1 MKNRN
6 LYIFLTIVITS
17 YLHIACSTP
26 AAGEP
31 PLSKATKPDR
41 DVAFREAD
49 LLFSERRDIEKLRE
63 AVRLLSQMR
72 DPADRN
78 FDVEWRFARLS
89 YFLGKQTTDD
99 NEASAVLEKGK
110 EAGKIASRIAPD
122 RPEGHFWYGA
132 NLGELASLSPITV
145 GIKAVDDIREAMN
158 AVVAIDPA
166 YQSASAFDALAQV
179 EMKTRLYGGKAEKA
193 VEFLEEGLKLDQTN
207 ANLHANLAEAY
218 LAVKRDA
225 DAKRQ
230 IDTLLKLEPNK
241 DYLIEHEAAVKKAK
255 RLLETSF

>member
-1 MKNRN
+1 MKSRK
-6 LYIFLTIVITS
+6 LYYFITIVITL
-17 YLHIACSTP
+17 YLHTSCSTP

-31 PLSKATKPDR
+31 PLSKAAKLNTDQTIQQ
-41 DVAFREAD
+41 AD
-49 LLFSERRDIEKLRE
+49 GLFSERRDIEKLRE
-63 AVRLLSQMR
+63 AVRLMSQLR
-72 DPADRN
+72 DPGDRN
-78 FDVEWRFARLS
+78 FEVEWRFARFS
-89 YFLGKQTTDD
+89 YFLGKQTPDD
-99 NEASAVLEKGK
+99 NEAAAVLEKGK

-158 AVVAIDPA
+158 AVIRIEPA
-166 YQSASAFDALAQV
+166 YQAASAFDALAQV

-193 VEFLEEGLKLDQTN
+193 VEFLEQGLQLDQTN
-207 ANLHANLAEAY
+207 ANIHANLAEAY

-225 DAKRQ
+225 EAKRQ
-230 IDTLLKLEPNK
+230 IDTLLKMEPNK
-241 DYLIEHEAAVKKAK
+241 DYLIEHEEAVQKVK